1 MPTLTITNDTPW
13 SKIYSTSST
22 AFTIGIGGTAV
33 LTVPAGQ
40 SYVAGQNLGLYPQG
54 TPLLTPLACNVASYT
69 GTVLTLN
76 VTAFGVLAGGT
87 VGAVN
92 TMTDRFAKQAL
103 SVTSNTVGIALK
115 TWAIRPGLNL
125 TAGDGI
131 TTGDEINIVS
141 RVSQANRMSGRVTAY
156 NNTTGSVSIN
166 VMASAGAGTFTD
178 WIFTSGGTVSSWII
192 DVLDGDLV
200 DVTGFATLT
209 FDVSPHGCPNSYRAI
224 AQGKI
229 KHVNTPEA
237 DPIVVRLAGKGT
249 VDVRSNAVHE
259 AKSATYKTV
268 GTGTGAAL
276 TVTLPAAWDKLAYPT
291 AVEVETAAGSNV
303 YEQWQVYPS
312 YIYGVQRYG
321 YHYGCDLLDVFQ
333 GNLGGTNTGAVANTA
348 YAVTGGSGTGG
359 EFFVQSVSGGN
370 ITAGYP
376 TKGVGYAVGNV
387 LTIQVGDNLK
397 TFTVTVLGT
406 FGGSGPLNKVAIW
419 NPAVRSLNFGDN
431 TNGVAVPAGAK
442 VRIANCALEGL
453 PQEAPIIA
461 DLTTAS
467 TTATFESG
475 AAITIF
481 DNSQMFI
488 DSEAIMSSGKAGNL
502 FTLARGGSNGRGS
515 MVKAHTAGAVA
526 RNHALNSV
534 TNKCQVLTDPGG
546 TLDYD
551 GFILGE
557 NITIQSANAKG
568 ITLDRTGSTGQLL
581 IRNTPAAVTFEQ
593 HSQAGNPYSDCIAG
607 GPMVYLN
614 TVQGIINANN
624 VTIGQATWNTNIGQG
639 NILFSPVNCPQI
651 QSMANF
657 RVAVVKLRRYDVN
670 VVTVN
675 GCLFLSDG
683 ALHDFDVTVR
693 SLFQTLSGT
702 RFYNI
707 RHCAHVAKFLL
718 TDNSQAERGLFCL
731 NVSDTLFHGLG
742 SVVGCQPTYM
752 NPLTLDGGSNSNL
765 VHSCTYEG
773 SWLGTPSL
781 FHLFDNRGVNNS
793 FVNISSTAIRDA
805 TYYNYSNGGSQ
816 FGTTERRNNIRL
828 GTAFIGGSQWPSS
841 ESQDDFVVGSSVSA
855 TVPNLQDAAWW
866 HNLIDGGTITP
877 NTGRVFL
884 GYGGPN
890 VNKSNYTITGSVRT
904 FVNNSGSMFLGD
916 TGDTVTF
923 SNWYPLRGI
932 TSFQNSAI
940 TTAHNNWTGVTEQI
954 RFCPWGQDITAVGFV
969 TMDIANVLAM
979 WAAMTAYSSD
989 AGLQIQIRYTAT
1001 TTLTNRNTGNVY
1013 LLTNV
1018 NSAFLPPVG
1027 YVPITT
1033 SAIVAGSSFVA
1044 TFAAVQ
1050 YGLDLAASATEI
1062 AYLPYGFSGSTET
1075 AAVTVTKLGYL
1086 PFLQGTSFGR
1096 RGSSVVAVQV
1106 VDGSVT
1112 VTNAATV
1119 AAYTTLETVAKLY
1132 DYTRYYETT
1141 AAGIAKAGTLVSA
1154 SGTSV
1159 NFGSINL
1166 TLNAGAASVFTYV
1179 GNTITAKVS
1188 AIAPSAL
1195 TTIITSGTVTA
1206 LLTAGGAY
1214 TYLNGSLT
1222 TPTTAPLLTGGRI
1235 NLGAAAAYGFAT
1247 NSGTTIVSMSPTA
1260 PSTYTMNGPHAAT
1273 LDLRNTSANAITVQ
1287 LLSGTAFTTANNTG
1301 GVITVALP
1309 ATTLQFLRPNIIDGS
1324 NFVIRNN
1331 TTATEVSSG
1340 TTVGGTG
1347 INVTLTS
1354 GTHYTAGNVLELR
1367 IGYCVGISARLVITE
1382 QATTPAITAVNSAP
1396 TSQVN
1401 NDVYNSIAINGS
1413 TRTEFLADY
1422 VNNEVDVV
1430 LATDFFGQNFMA
1442 WWVYNESTLNGLR
1455 NFVGKYT
1462 LIDEGNIRNN
1472 TAFGVVLFDNTTTSN
1487 IKQID
1492 NARIFRSDGGYPV
1505 KNPSTGGGSID
1516 INWRNSVQT
1525 IAVGS
1530 AVLPADI
1537 TAISA
1542 AVWDVVKANHDTP
1555 GTTGAAL
1562 GTGGGGGG
1570 GGATLAEIEA
1580 STVIAKQSTAV
1591 QTLAAVQAVQA
1602 LPAAPSAAQ
1611 VASQVRIELATEL
1624 SRVDVAIST
1633 RLAASGY
1640 VAPNNAGI
1648 ASTLVAIAAIP
1659 TAPTSAQNS
1668 AAVLATLNANTIPV
1682 SLQKIKGQDIKGV
1695 GTTQDPWG
1703 PV

>member
-1 MPTLTITNDTPW
+1 MATLTIANDTLW
-13 SKIYSTSST
+13 SKIYSSSAS
-22 AFTIGIGGTAV
+22 AFTIAIGGTAV

-40 SYVAGQNLGLYPQG
+40 AYLAGQNLGLYPQG
-54 TPLLTPLACNVASYT
+54 TALLTPLACNVASYN
-69 GTVLTLN
+69 GTTLTLN

-103 SVTSNTVGIALK
+103 SVTSNTIGLAMK

-125 TAGDGI
+125 MAGDGI
-131 TTGDEINIVS
+131 TTGDELNIVS

-156 NNTTGSVSIN
+156 NNVTGSVTIN
-166 VMASAGAGTFTD
+166 VMSSVGAGTFID
-178 WIFTSGGTVSSWII
+178 WLFTSGGSVSSWIV

-224 AQGKI
+224 TQGKI

-268 GTGTGAAL
+268 GTGTGAVL
-276 TVTLPAAWDKLAYPT
+276 TVTLPPAWDKLAYPT

-370 ITAGYP
+370 ITAGYF
-376 TKGVGYAVGNV
+376 TKGIGYSVGNV
-387 LTIQVGDNLK
+387 LTIQAGNNVK

-406 FGGSGPLNKVAIW
+406 FGGGGPLNKVVIW
-419 NPAVRSLNFGDN
+419 NPAARALNFGDN
-431 TNGVAVPAGAK
+431 TNGVAVPNGSK
-442 VRIANCALEGL
+442 VRIPNCALEGL
-453 PQEAPIIA
+453 PQEAPIIL
-461 DLTTAS
+461 DLTNVS
-467 TTATFESG
+467 TTATFESA

-488 DSEAIMSSGKAGNL
+488 NSEAIMSSAKTNNL
-502 FTLARGGSNGRGS
+502 FTLTRGGTNGRGS
-515 MVKAHTAGAVA
+515 MVTAHTAGSVA
-526 RNHALNSV
+526 RNHNLGSV

-557 NITIQSANAKG
+557 NITVQSANSKG
-568 ITLDRTGSTGQLL
+568 VTFKRFGTTGQMM
-581 IRNTPAAVTFEQ
+581 IRNTPAAVTWDGYS
-593 HSQAGNPYSDCIAG
+593 HAGNPYADCIAG
-607 GPMVYLN
+607 GPISYLN

-639 NILFSPVNCPQI
+639 NVLFQPLNCPQI
-651 QSMANF
+651 ESMANF
-657 RVAVVKLRRYDVN
+657 RVAAVKLRRYDIN
-670 VVTVN
+670 TVTLN

-707 RHCAHVAKFLL
+707 RHCSHVAKFLL

-731 NVSDTLFHGLG
+731 NVSDCLFHGLG

-765 VHSCTYEG
+765 VHSSAYEG
-773 SWLGTPSL
+773 SWLGSPSL

-793 FVNISSTAIRDA
+793 FVNISSTAIRDS

-828 GTAFIGGSQWPSS
+828 GTAFVGGSQWPSS
-841 ESQDDFVVGSSVSA
+841 ESQDDFVVGTSVSA

-866 HNLIDGGTITP
+866 HNLIDGGTLTP
-877 NTGRVFL
+877 TTGRVFL

-890 VNKSNYTITGSVRT
+890 VNKTNYTITGSVRT

-932 TSFQNSAI
+932 TSFQNSTI
-940 TTAHNNWTGVTEQI
+940 VTAHNNWTGVTEQI
-954 RFCPWGQDITAVGFV
+954 RFCPWGQDIAAVGFV
-969 TMDIANVLAM
+969 TMDITNVLTM
-979 WAAMTAYSSD
+979 FAAMTGYSSD
-989 AGLQIQIRYTAT
+989 SGLQIQIRYTAT
-1001 TTLTNRNTGNVY
+1001 TTATNRNTTNVY

-1018 NSAFLPPVG
+1018 NPAFLPPVG

-1195 TTIITSGTVTA
+1195 STILTIGTVTA
-1206 LLTAGGAY
+1206 SLTSGGAY
-1214 TYLNGSLT
+1214 TYTNGALT
-1222 TPTTAPLLTGGRI
+1222 TPTTAPILTGGRI
-1235 NLGAAAAYGFAT
+1235 DLGASATYGFAT
-1247 NSGTTIVSMSPTA
+1247 NTGTTIVSMTPTA

-1273 LDLRNTSANAITVQ
+1273 LDLRNTSTNAITVQ
-1287 LLSGTAFTTANNTG
+1287 LPTGTAYTTANNTG

-1309 ATTLQFLRPNIIDGS
+1309 ATTLQFLRPNIINGS
-1324 NFVIRNN
+1324 NFVIRNVTQAN
-1331 TTATEVSSG
+1331 EASSG
-1340 TTVGGTG
+1340 TVSGGTG

-1354 GTHYTAGNVLELR
+1354 GAQYNAADVLELK
-1367 IGYCVGISARLVITE
+1367 IGYCVGTSARLVITD
-1382 QATTPAITAVNSAP
+1382 QATAPAITAVNSAP
-1396 TSQVN
+1396 TTQVV
-1401 NDVYNSIAINGS
+1401 NDVYASLAINGS
-1413 TRTEFLADY
+1413 SRTEFSADY
-1422 VNNEVDVV
+1422 VNNEVDIV
-1430 LATDFFGQNFMA
+1430 LAADFYGQNFMA

-1455 NFVGKYT
+1455 KFVGLYT

-1472 TAFGVVLFDNTTTSN
+1472 TTVGIALFDNATTSN

-1505 KNPSTGGGSID
+1505 KQPSSGGGAID

-1525 IAVGS
+1525 
-1530 AVLPADI
+1530 
-1537 TAISA
+1537 
-1542 AVWDVVKANHDTP
+1542 VVV
-1555 GTTGAAL
+1555 
-1562 GTGGGGGG
+1562 GGGGGS

-1580 STVIAKQSTAV
+1580 SAVIAKQTTVA
-1591 QTLAAVQAVQA
+1591 QTLAAVQALPVSPTTAQIWSNPDRTLTSSIAPTAAQIASQVRTELSTELSRVDVATSTRLATSGYTAPNNTGITNTLAAVQA
-1602 LPAAPSAAQ
+1602 LPAAP
-1611 VASQVRIELATEL
+1611 
-1624 SRVDVAIST
+1624 
-1633 RLAASGY
+1633 
-1640 VAPNNAGI
+1640 
-1648 ASTLVAIAAIP
+1648 
-1659 TAPTSAQNS
+1659 TSAQNS
-1668 AAVLATLNANTIPV
+1668 SAVLATLNANTIPV
-1682 SLQKIKGQDIKGV
+1682 SVQKIKGQDIRGI
-1695 GTTQDPWG
+1695 GTAQDPWG